1 MVVVAIVLLAILTSQ
16 DGWRFFVPSEVAHFG
31 MVIANHT
38 IRAAGHHSR
47 GVYRR
52 LSLGHVDG
60 VQIASRIPK
69 RMKIRRTSIRIKE
82 EGRDRHRKNQ
92 TKVLYAIWK
101 MVVCRERFFFFFFY
115 LRHVPIK
122 VSLCSRSD

>member
-60 VQIASRIPK
+60 VQIASRIQKNENSEGVDKNK
-69 RMKIRRTSIRIKE
+69 RRGKE
-82 EGRDRHRKNQ
+82 Q
-92 TKVLYAIWK
+92 TQEKPNESPLCDMEDGGLPRA
-101 MVVCRERFFFFFFY
+101 FFFFFY